1 MKQFG
6 ASTKSFPLLHT
17 NKRQFFQLLFSHIRS
32 FIAQDWIFAP
42 EADEADVY
50 TLKSCKS
57 PRFVEAVTVLLGFC
71 YLPADRGMHLEL
83 KMSSWLPPRRVG
95 DSLGIPSF
103 AISQWQKLQRR
114 LVAYLSSG
122 NEGCEREK
130 KSKKKSHSYTS
141 WLGVGTWNG
150 GTRLVCCGGDEDP
163 RNYQE
168 KPYDSSNSWAMRP
181 CNVKMRNIISS
192 WRTLD

>member
-130 KSKKKSHSYTS
+130 KSKKKKPQLHFLTRC
-141 WLGVGTWNG
+141 WNLERRDKVGVLRGRRRPAQLPGEAIRFFEQLG
-150 GTRLVCCGGDEDP
+150 D
-163 RNYQE
+163 
-168 KPYDSSNSWAMRP
+168 A
-181 CNVKMRNIISS
+181 
-192 WRTLD
+192 TLQR